1 MKAKTIKRI
10 LNQRHRE
17 FVESIEDEDVR
28 KLVRKNSIITGGAIV
43 SMLLNEPVNDFDYYF
58 TDKETTKK
66 VAEYFVSKFKEI
78 NGSLNV
84 EVVDEDGRI
93 KIFVQSTGVAGEAP
107 EHEDDEELLVTS
119 ESIQDE
125 EEQDFRPLF
134 LTTNAIT
141 LSNKIQLVTRFY
153 GEPEEI
159 HDNYDFVHATCYWR
173 SENNH
178 LSLPREALEAI
189 LTKELRYA
197 GSKYPLAS
205 IFRTKKFIERGW
217 TVNAGQ
223 YLKMA
228 LQLNEMNLHNAEVL
242 EEQLT
247 GVDFAYFQM
256 IIRDIKDKQE
266 KDENFKVDNNYLT
279 KIINRIFD

>member
-10 LNQRHRE
+10 LNKKHSE
-17 FVESIEDEDVR
+17 FVNSIEDDEVK
-28 KLVRKNSIITGGAIV
+28 KLVDKNSIITGGAIV

-58 TDKETTKK
+58 TDKETTEK
-66 VAEYFVSKFKEI
+66 VANYFVEQFKKENNSMNI
-78 NGSLNV
+78 SVNS
-84 EVVDEDGRI
+84 EDDRV
-93 KIFVQSTGVAGEAP
+93 KIIVASAGVAGEP
-107 EHEDDEELLVTS
+107 ESHEYEDDS
-119 ESIQDE
+119 PE
-125 EEQDFRPLF
+125 EENETGDEQKEHTPVF
-134 LTTNAIT
+134 LSTNAIS
-141 LSNKIQLVTRFY
+141 LKGKIQLVIRFY
-153 GEPEEI
+153 GEPDEI

-228 LQLNEMNLHNAEVL
+228 LQLNEMNLLDPKVL

-256 IIRDIKDKQE
+256 IIRDIKEKQE
-266 KDENFKVDNNYLT
+266 KDDKFKVDNQYLMQV
-279 KIINRIFD
+279 INRIFD

>member
-10 LNQRHRE
+10 LNKKHNE
-17 FVESIEDEDVR
+17 FVESIEDEEVK
-28 KLVRKNSIITGGAIV
+28 KLVDKNSIITGGAIV

-58 TDKETTKK
+58 TDKETTEK
-66 VAEYFVSKFKEI
+66 VANYFVEQFKKENDSMDI
-78 NGSLNV
+78 YV
-84 EVVDEDGRI
+84 ESEDDRVKVI
-93 KIFVQSTGVAGEAP
+93 VSSAGVAGEP
-107 EHEDDEELLVTS
+107 ESHEYEDDLPEKDIEVA
-119 ESIQDE
+119 DE
-125 EEQDFRPLF
+125 KKEHTPVF
-134 LTTNAIT
+134 LSTNAIS
-141 LSNKIQLVTRFY
+141 LKGKIQLVIRFY
-153 GEPEEI
+153 GEPDEI

-217 TVNAGQ
+217 TINAGQ

-228 LQLNEMNLHNAEVL
+228 LQLNEMHLLDPKVL

-256 IIRDIKDKQE
+256 IIRDIREKQE
-266 KDENFKVDNNYLT
+266 KDDKFKVDNQYLM
-279 KIINRIFD
+279 KVINRIFD

>member
-17 FVESIEDEDVR
+17 FVESIEDKDVR

-66 VAEYFVSKFKEI
+66 VAEYFVSKFKEV

-84 EVVDEDGRI
+84 EVVDEDDRI

-107 EHEDDEELLVTS
+107 EHEDDEDLLVTS

-228 LQLNEMNLHNAEVL
+228 LQLNEMDLHNAEVL

-256 IIRDIKDKQE
+256 IIRDIKEKQE

-279 KIINRIFD
+279 EIINRIFD

>member
-159 HDNYDFVHATCYWR
+159 HDNYDF
-173 SENNH
+173 
-178 LSLPREALEAI
+178 
-189 LTKELRYA
+189 
-197 GSKYPLAS
+197 
-205 IFRTKKFIERGW
+205 
-217 TVNAGQ
+217 
-223 YLKMA
+223 
-228 LQLNEMNLHNAEVL
+228 
-242 EEQLT
+242 
-247 GVDFAYFQM
+247 
-256 IIRDIKDKQE
+256 
-266 KDENFKVDNNYLT
+266 
-279 KIINRIFD
+279 

>member
-10 LNQRHRE
+10 LNKKHRE
-17 FVESIEDEDVR
+17 FVNSIEDDEVK
-28 KLVRKNSIITGGAIV
+28 KLVDKNSIITGGAIV

-58 TDKETTKK
+58 TDKETTEK
-66 VAEYFVSKFKEI
+66 VANYFVEQFEKENNSMNI
-78 NGSLNV
+78 SVNS
-84 EVVDEDGRI
+84 EDDRV
-93 KIFVQSTGVAGEAP
+93 KIIVASTGVAGEP
-107 EHEDDEELLVTS
+107 ESHEYEDDLP
-119 ESIQDE
+119 E
-125 EEQDFRPLF
+125 EENDTEDEQKEHTPVF
-134 LTTNAIT
+134 LSTNAVS
-141 LSNKIQLVTRFY
+141 LKGKIQLVIRFY
-153 GEPEEI
+153 GEPDEI
-159 HDNYDFVHATCYWR
+159 HDNYDFIHATSYWR

-178 LSLPREALEAI
+178 LSLPREALEAS

-228 LQLNEMNLHNAEVL
+228 LQLNEMDLHDPDVL

-256 IIRDIKDKQE
+256 IIRDIKEKQE
-266 KDENFKVDNNYLT
+266 KDKNFKVDNNYLMEV
-279 KIINRIFD
+279 INRIFD

>member
-1 MKAKTIKRI
+1 MKAKTIKRV
-10 LNQRHRE
+10 LNKKHNE
-17 FVESIEDEDVR
+17 FVDSIEDEEIKR
-28 KLVRKNSIITGGAIV
+28 LVDKNSIITGGAIV

-58 TDKETTKK
+58 TDKETTEK
-66 VAEYFVSKFKEI
+66 VANYFVEQFKKENDSMNI
-78 NGSLNV
+78 YV
-84 EVVDEDGRI
+84 ESEDDRVKVI
-93 KIFVQSTGVAGEAP
+93 VASAGVAGEP
-107 EHEDDEELLVTS
+107 ESHEYEDDIPEEENVT
-119 ESIQDE
+119 EDE
-125 EEQDFRPLF
+125 EKEHTPVF
-134 LTTNAIT
+134 LSTNAIS
-141 LSNKIQLVTRFY
+141 LRGKIQLVVRFY
-153 GEPEEI
+153 GEPDEI

-228 LQLNEMNLHNAEVL
+228 LQLNEMNLLDPKVL

-256 IIRDIKDKQE
+256 IIRDIREKQE
-266 KDENFKVDNNYLT
+266 KDDKFKVDNQYLM
-279 KIINRIFD
+279 KVINRIFD

>member
-10 LNQRHRE
+10 LNKKHNE
-17 FVESIEDEDVR
+17 FVESIKDDEVK
-28 KLVRKNSIITGGAIV
+28 KLIKKNSIITGGAIT

-66 VAEYFVSKFKEI
+66 VAEYFVNEFSKNNE
-78 NGSLNV
+78 NV
-84 EVVDEDGRI
+84 TVSVEEDEDRI
-93 KIFVQSTGVAGEAP
+93 KVFVSSQGIAGEI
-107 EHEDDEELLVTS
+107 ETHEDDEEF
-119 ESIQDE
+119 DGAE
-125 EEQDFRPLF
+125 ENTGFEPVF
-134 LTTNAIT
+134 LTTNAISLRGKT
-141 LSNKIQLVTRFY
+141 QLVIRFY

-159 HDNYDFVHATCYWR
+159 HDNYDFIHATCYWR
-173 SENNH
+173 SENNY

-189 LTKELRYA
+189 LTKELKYD

-228 LQLNEMNLHNAEVL
+228 LQLNEMNLHDPNVL

-256 IIRDIKDKQE
+256 IIEDIKEKQE
-266 KDENFKVDNNYLT
+266 KDKDFKIDNNYLMT
-279 KIINRIFD
+279 VIERIFD